1 MSVKD
6 DRPRSEQLRTQRGPF
21 NKLDLDPDGVFNPDK
36 WLARMSAKHAEWER
50 RNNFRKDWVK

>member
-1 MSVKD
+1 MSAKD

-21 NKLDLDPDGVFNPDK
+21 NSADLDPDR
-36 WLARMSAKHAEWER
+36 WLARMSVKHAEWER